1 MLSALL
7 LFFFVS
13 AASDSIFNVAA
24 ALNSDLKDAAASN
37 QATDFIIEV
46 GEMEKIR
53 IGENGT
59 IEIRLL
65 LSENIQG
72 SPDKQIEIRLELAEN
87 STSTMKLFNNSIIYN
102 SQDIGEAVLKKIHYE
117 GIQLGLNHIKFLH
130 EDLLIHTLEVPILAN
145 SSVLNDIFMLVMM
158 SMIIVNTI
166 NMGAQLD
173 LEVLKEV
180 FKRPIGPAVG
190 FFCQFLMMPLLS
202 FLVGYLITD
211 DKLFR
216 LGLFVLGC
224 CPGGTGSNFWTLLL
238 GGDINLSI
246 TMTFVSTV
254 AALGMMPFWIFTMS
268 PYLTDGD
275 IVVPFSQLIISLMS
289 LILPVVLGMW
299 IRWRWPKAGRLMEK
313 VIVPFTLLTVLFI
326 LTGGVYVNLFIFEL
340 MTPLMVAA
348 GFVVAFSGY
357 FAGAG
362 LSYLFRLP
370 TAQITA
376 VSVETAFQ
384 NGSIAFVLLK
394 MSFPEPLGE
403 LASVAPVA
411 QLLIT
416 GLPLWGLLA
425 LLKIYQRCCKK
436 KKEEYVG
443 VPLDRV

>member
-24 ALNSDLKDAAASN
+24 ASNSDLKDAAASN

-72 SPDKQIEIRLELAEN
+72 PPDKQIEIRLELAEN
-87 STSTMKLFNNSIIYN
+87 ATSTMKLLNNSIIYN

-289 LILPVVLGMW
+289 LILPLFLECGSDGVGQ
-299 IRWRWPKAGRLMEK
+299 RRAG
-313 VIVPFTLLTVLFI
+313 
-326 LTGGVYVNLFIFEL
+326 
-340 MTPLMVAA
+340 
-348 GFVVAFSGY
+348 
-357 FAGAG
+357 
-362 LSYLFRLP
+362 
-370 TAQITA
+370 
-376 VSVETAFQ
+376 
-384 NGSIAFVLLK
+384 
-394 MSFPEPLGE
+394 
-403 LASVAPVA
+403 
-411 QLLIT
+411 
-416 GLPLWGLLA
+416 
-425 LLKIYQRCCKK
+425 
-436 KKEEYVG
+436 
-443 VPLDRV
+443 

>member
-1 MLSALL
+1 
-7 LFFFVS
+7 
-13 AASDSIFNVAA
+13 
-24 ALNSDLKDAAASN
+24 
-37 QATDFIIEV
+37 
-46 GEMEKIR
+46 
-53 IGENGT
+53 
-59 IEIRLL
+59 
-65 LSENIQG
+65 
-72 SPDKQIEIRLELAEN
+72 
-87 STSTMKLFNNSIIYN
+87 
-102 SQDIGEAVLKKIHYE
+102 
-117 GIQLGLNHIKFLH
+117 
-130 EDLLIHTLEVPILAN
+130 
-145 SSVLNDIFMLVMM
+145 
-158 SMIIVNTI
+158 
-166 NMGAQLD
+166 
-173 LEVLKEV
+173 
-180 FKRPIGPAVG
+180 
-190 FFCQFLMMPLLS
+190 
-202 FLVGYLITD
+202 
-211 DKLFR
+211 
-216 LGLFVLGC
+216 
-224 CPGGTGSNFWTLLL
+224 
-238 GGDINLSI
+238 
-246 TMTFVSTV
+246 
-254 AALGMMPFWIFTMS
+254 
-268 PYLTDGD
+268 
-275 IVVPFSQLIISLMS
+275 
-289 LILPVVLGMW
+289 
-299 IRWRWPKAGRLMEK
+299 MEK

>member
-24 ALNSDLKDAAASN
+24 ASNSDLKDAAASN

-87 STSTMKLFNNSIIYN
+87 STSTMKLLNNSIIYN

-299 IRWRWPKAGRLMEK
+299 IRWRWPKAGGLMEK